1 MINRL
6 KTILKK
12 ILYKNYFISINDN
25 LYNSNELILI
35 ERKDNII
42 SLILKQQ
49 VKAIITLDSEDEAIN
64 MASKLKK
71 ALL

>member
-1 MINRL
+1 VINRL